1 MQPHISDLERRI
13 SISGWKTTAQTKLSV
28 DSRYGIGRL
37 DTSGEQGKGRI
48 TTLLLKQCY
57 TGHRCGLGG
66 GRRATYV
73 PKGEQ
78 AKGLG

>member
-13 SISGWKTTAQTKLSV
+13 IISGWKTTAQTKLSV

-48 TTLLLKQCY
+48 TTLQLKQ
-57 TGHRCGLGG
+57 
-66 GRRATYV
+66 
-73 PKGEQ
+73 
-78 AKGLG
+78 